1 MTSKYVAE
9 LQSRVN
15 SQMLII
21 DELRDEN
28 KRLKEGTEVDNLKKQ
43 IIELNRK
50 IILSSIKELKTTTTS
65 PSIPSDMLKR
75 LKQLAHP
82 DKHGNSE
89 LSNTVM
95 KFLNSL

>member
-1 MTSKYVAE
+1 MTSKYEAE

-21 DELRDEN
+21 DALREEN
-28 KRLKEGTEVDNLKKQ
+28 KRLKEGTEVANLQKRIRELDKK
-43 IIELNRK
+43 LNS
-50 IILSSIKELKTTTTS
+50 ILYKELKGS
-65 PSIPSDMLKR
+65 NSISSIPSDMLKR